1 MMTIDD
7 DNDDDRFQEQDNLQ
21 FYIGLPN
28 NNYDGDDGN
37 EYAKKID
44 DCDDDDC
51 DCDCDCEDCD
61 CPD

>member
-1 MMTIDD
+1 MMMIDS
-7 DNDDDRFQEQDNLQ
+7 RSRIIYLQ

-61 CPD
+61 CAD